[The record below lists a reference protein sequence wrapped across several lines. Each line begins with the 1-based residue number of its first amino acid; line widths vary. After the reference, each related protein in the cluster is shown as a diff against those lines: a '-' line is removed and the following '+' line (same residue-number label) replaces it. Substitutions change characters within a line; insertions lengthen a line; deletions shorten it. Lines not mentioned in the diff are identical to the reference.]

1 MKNLKDAIYEK
12 LKIDDINLNGN
23 FPIDGKLDDMIE
35 FLENA
40 GFKEVSNQG
49 SWDATLLNYR
59 KYNVKCFAVQKTRPV
74 IIEII
79 DRSNPK
85 LKDKLFYL
93 WLSSGN
99 KYNIFDDITTAKS
112 GWDARKVTKK
122 EFLKELSEIL

>member
-1 MKNLKDAIYEK
+1 MRSIADIYEK
-12 LKIDDINLNGN
+12 LSIDNIILDKK
-23 FPIDGKLDDMIE
+23 FPIDGTVEDMIK
-35 FLENA
+35 FLEDK

-93 WLSSGN
+93 WLSLGN
-99 KYNIFDDITTAKS
+99 KYNIFDNITTAKS